1 MVFEPSEFVLAK
13 LPCNYIPECIPIL
26 SEIDLVLLQ
35 NFMSEIVFNIFKANL
50 AISEAWRSLLRTGNP
65 ASKKDLT

>member
-1 MVFEPSEFVLAK
+1 
-13 LPCNYIPECIPIL
+13 
-26 SEIDLVLLQ
+26 LVLLQ

-65 ASKKDLT
+65 ASKKDLI